1 MKHSLQPHL
10 SEWREPL
17 QSVCDVPRTAD
28 SALQTGECSGQSLV
42 DTRQH
47 CALCVS
53 APLHTGQLPTAK
65 TACSSG
71 HTTQFTPA
79 EEDEPKFC
87 PPEIYLKTHTHIS
100 SNTTQL
106 DQP

>member
-10 SEWREPL
+10 SEWRE
-17 QSVCDVPRTAD
+17 QSRTAD

-71 HTTQFTPA
+71 HTTQSTPA
-79 EEDEPKFC
+79 EEDEPKF
-87 PPEIYLKTHTHIS
+87 
-100 SNTTQL
+100 
-106 DQP
+106 